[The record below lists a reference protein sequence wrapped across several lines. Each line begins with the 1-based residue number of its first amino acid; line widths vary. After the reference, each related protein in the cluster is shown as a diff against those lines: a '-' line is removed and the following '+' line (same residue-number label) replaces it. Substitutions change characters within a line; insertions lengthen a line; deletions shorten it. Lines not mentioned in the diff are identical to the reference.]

1 MAFSFALHGCHFSQG
16 LGKDNPESIY
26 KGMSRYGNYTFAFLM
41 LIMAFL
47 TVARYRYISE
57 FKAKSQDFSI
67 VVVGEKADVSAIR
80 ADLRNMTFQSV
91 DQEDIGDGRYRLRIK
106 CPPESADSI
115 FSVFS
120 GFKILREN
128 P

>member
-1 MAFSFALHGCHFSQG
+1 M
-16 LGKDNPESIY
+16 
-26 KGMSRYGNYTFAFLM
+26 FAFLM

-57 FKAKSQDFSI
+57 FRAKSQEFSI
-67 VVVGEKADVSAIR
+67 VVVGDESDISAIR

-91 DQEDIGDGRYRLRIK
+91 EQEDMGDGRYRLRIK
-106 CPPESADSI
+106 CPPENADGI

-120 GFKILREN
+120 GFKILRED